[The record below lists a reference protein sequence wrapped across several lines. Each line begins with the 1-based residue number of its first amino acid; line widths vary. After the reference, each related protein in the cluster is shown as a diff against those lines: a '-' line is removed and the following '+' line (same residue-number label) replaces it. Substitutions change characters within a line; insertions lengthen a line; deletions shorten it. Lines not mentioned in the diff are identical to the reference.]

1 MEYVDGGSLRPAVGT
16 LSLEQIAGVIEGV
29 LAGLAHAERRGVVHR
44 DLKPENLLVTDEGL
58 IKIADFDIAKAIDRT
73 ALGESLTATRI
84 DAATGDW
91 TTIDMP
97 TTSKNGYGFAVGD
110 GAVWALDRQHGI
122 LYGLDRRTG
131 QPEGDGLQLGGPAI
145 DAVATGGT
153 VDVLMESKT
162 PGRSTPARRCSST
175 ASGFRR
181 GRSGSSSRAP
191 SSSSRSRATASRPTS
206 PDPCAGRSSST
217 SAGRGIT
224 GRRSGTRSGSRCRR
238 RARSTASTS
247 GPATGYLMH
256 RTPRE
261 ETPGVRGAAPFSGPG
276 VSWIVRRSGIDR
288 R

>member
-131 QPEGDGLQLGGPAI
+131 QPEGDGLQLGGSAI

-191 SSSSRSRATASRPTS
+191 SSSSRSRATASRPTP

-217 SAGRGIT
+217 SAGRGTTEAFGNEVWVTVPKTRAIYRFDVRT
-224 GRRSGTRSGSRCRR
+224 GDRLGDPRGAELRAL
-238 RARSTASTS
+238 RARL
-247 GPATGYLMH
+247 G
-256 RTPRE
+256 
-261 ETPGVRGAAPFSGPG
+261 GAAVGRALSLDVPPA
-276 VSWIVRRSGIDR
+276 
-288 R
+288 